1 MDTLN
6 TLIDASIRGT
16 MLGITIFFWIFGL
29 VTIWKWILNVIKR
42 LVYWLLP
49 NLKKKEKN
57 NELIKGRQ

>member
-1 MDTLN
+1 MGTLN

-42 LVYWLLP
+42 LVHWLFP

-57 NELIKGRQ
+57 NE

>member
-29 VTIWKWILNVIKR
+29 VTIWKWLLNVIQR
-42 LVYWLLP
+42 LVHWVFP

-57 NELIKGRQ
+57 NE

>member
-49 NLKKKEKN
+49 NLKNKEKN
-57 NELIKGRQ
+57 NE

>member
-42 LVYWLLP
+42 LVYWLFP

-57 NELIKGRQ
+57 NE

>member
-29 VTIWKWILNVIKR
+29 VTIWKWLLNVIKR
-42 LVYWLLP
+42 LVHWLFP
-49 NLKKKEKN
+49 NLRKKEKN
-57 NELIKGRQ
+57 NE

>member
-6 TLIDASIRGT
+6 TLTDASIRGT

-29 VTIWKWILNVIKR
+29 VTIWKWLLNVIKR
-42 LVYWLLP
+42 LVHWVFP

-57 NELIKGRQ
+57 NE

>member
-1 MDTLN
+1 METLN

-29 VTIWKWILNVIKR
+29 VTIWKWLLNVIKR
-42 LVYWLLP
+42 LVHWVFP

-57 NELIKGRQ
+57 NE

>member
-57 NELIKGRQ
+57 NE

>member
-29 VTIWKWILNVIKR
+29 VTIWKWLLSVIKR
-42 LVYWLLP
+42 LVHWLFP

-57 NELIKGRQ
+57 NE

>member
-16 MLGITIFFWIFGL
+16 MLGITIFFWIFGF

-42 LVYWLLP
+42 LVHWLFP

-57 NELIKGRQ
+57 NE

>member
-42 LVYWLLP
+42 LVHWLFP
-49 NLKKKEKN
+49 NLEKKEKN
-57 NELIKGRQ
+57 NE

>member
-42 LVYWLLP
+42 LVHWLLP
-49 NLKKKEKN
+49 NLKKKN
-57 NELIKGRQ
+57 NE

>member
-42 LVYWLLP
+42 LVHWVFP

-57 NELIKGRQ
+57 NE

>member
-16 MLGITIFFWIFGL
+16 MLGITIFFWIFGH
-29 VTIWKWILNVIKR
+29 VTIWKWLLNVIKR
-42 LVYWLLP
+42 LVHWVFP

-57 NELIKGRQ
+57 NE

>member
-29 VTIWKWILNVIKR
+29 VTIWKWLLNVIKR
-42 LVYWLLP
+42 LVYWLFP

-57 NELIKGRQ
+57 NE